1 MAGFFSKLMGKAG
14 SKATVSEPAQP
25 ENPFDIDYGPGE
37 DKDSVI
43 YQVSGMLLGY
53 PDEETLKVLPELV
66 EITASTQDEA
76 FIAAVDAVQQWL
88 TSKDLEDVQSE
99 YVQEYDLSRRHSLH
113 LSYWTDGD
121 TRRRGETLLRFK
133 QMYRDSGMLTVLNG
147 ELPDYLPLVLEFCA
161 LVDRRKGRSALQAYR
176 PSLELLRLSMKDGNL
191 PHYGLLQSICD
202 TLPGVSPQTQEEVQK
217 MAGYG
222 PPVETVGLN
231 GYADHQLLQQ
241 ASARSN

>member
-1 MAGFFSKLMGKAG
+1 MGKVG
-14 SKATVSEPAQP
+14 SEATVSEPAQP

-161 LVDRRKGRSALQAYR
+161 LVDRRKVVPLCRRTVR
-176 PSLELLRLSMKDGNL
+176 PLSFFVC
-191 PHYGLLQSICD
+191 P
-202 TLPGVSPQTQEEVQK
+202 
-217 MAGYG
+217 
-222 PPVETVGLN
+222 
-231 GYADHQLLQQ
+231 
-241 ASARSN
+241 